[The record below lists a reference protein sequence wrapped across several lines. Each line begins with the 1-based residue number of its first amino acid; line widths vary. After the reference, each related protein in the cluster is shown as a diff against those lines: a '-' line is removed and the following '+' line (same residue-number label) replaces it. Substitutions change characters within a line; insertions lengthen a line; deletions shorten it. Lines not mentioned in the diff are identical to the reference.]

1 MADKKPQDDDTPEK
15 KGPGL
20 MSVLPLAVIAGGATF
35 GMVWFAATPPPMPEP
50 VMMAQ
55 GEDGEMVRCP
65 AQEEPDPVSIEEL
78 EARDAKYVRLEPI
91 TVSLGADAGA
101 KHLKVSIVLGT
112 PSDSLDLTDVQFL
125 RLRDRFLERLRTVDS
140 ALLRDPKAMPALKLS
155 LLAQAKE
162 TLGQDSVYSVL
173 ITDFLMK

>member
-1 MADKKPQDDDTPEK
+1 MADEKPDEEAPAP

-20 MSVLPLAVIAGGATF
+20 MSFLPLAVIAGGATF
-35 GMVWFAATPPPMPEP
+35 GMVWFAATPPPPPEQ
-50 VMMAQ
+50 VLVGQ
-55 GEDGEMVRCP
+55 NEDGEIMACPMVK
-65 AQEEPDPVSIEEL
+65 EPDPIPIEEL
-78 EARDAKYVRLEPI
+78 EARAAKYVQLEPI

-101 KHLKVSIVLGT
+101 KHLKVTIVLGT
-112 PSDSLDLTDVQFL
+112 PPESNDLTDVQFL

-140 ALLRDPKAMPALKLS
+140 ALIKDPQAMPALKRS
-155 LLAQAKE
+155 LLTQAKE